1 MEGWSDVASVSRSW
15 LLLSFLTSFAGRTRV
30 GAIDPLA
37 GFSWVGAACEET
49 ASWESHRGW
58 PRGGGGTEIL
68 AAFCLSQLEMSW
80 FPKK

>member
-49 ASWESHRGW
+49 ASWESHRGGRGVGVPQRYW
-58 PRGGGGTEIL
+58 PLFVL
-68 AAFCLSQLEMSW
+68 AN
-80 FPKK
+80 